1 MICEACKNDILTGQS
16 AEKPP
21 FIGCSSCNAKYHIGC
36 LNLSRDAIRA
46 ARTGA
51 NNYRCPACKSKDKVR
66 VTDSTP
72 VRSGK
77 RIEAAVSTD
86 GTLAGSNK
94 ISCTSEVAPASA
106 PADLQSFTE
115 SMRQLQCAFNRMK
128 AEMVEFTSSLNIT
141 TEDMQHF
148 RKEIIEMKKEL
159 KELDRFKTEV
169 IELRA
174 EVLDLRQ
181 QLDSREQRL
190 FHKDIELSGI
200 TEHSGENL
208 SQIISNVTVKL
219 GVDLDPRDIDD
230 IKRVGVRGQGG
241 GNKAERPRPVIL
253 TLTRRAPRDQL
264 LRAARVRRGLTTD
277 MIQVPGAPRRV
288 YLNEH
293 LTKSN
298 RVLYSKARAAGAQ
311 LKFKFVWTSNGKI
324 FMRRTETSSVLS
336 VSSEA
341 VIDKLLKQN
350 HPLAE
355 NQSRLQANDGIQ
367 LL

>member
-1 MICEACKNDILTGQS
+1 MICEACKNDIPTGQS

-21 FIGCSSCNAKYHIGC
+21 FISCNTCTAKYHIGC
-36 LNLSRDAIRA
+36 LNLSRDAIRS
-46 ARTGA
+46 ARTGS

-77 RIEAAVSTD
+77 RNEAAVPSDETSVVLNSLSSPNELAST
-86 GTLAGSNK
+86 
-94 ISCTSEVAPASA
+94 SA
-106 PADLQSFTE
+106 DILKSFTK
-115 SMRQLQCAFNRMK
+115 SMQQLQGAFNTLK
-128 AEMVEFTSSLNIT
+128 ADMVSFTTSLNVT
-141 TEDMQHF
+141 TEDIQQF
-148 RKEIIEMKKEL
+148 RNEIVEMKNEL
-159 KELDRFKTEV
+159 KELDRFKAEV

-174 EVLDLRQ
+174 EVSDLRR
-181 QLDSREQRL
+181 QLDTREQRL
-190 FHKDIELSGI
+190 FLKDIEISGI
-200 TEHSGENL
+200 TEQNGENL
-208 SQIISNVTVKL
+208 SHILANVTGKL

-230 IKRVGVRGQGG
+230 IKRIGVRGYG
-241 GNKAERPRPVIL
+241 GNSGAERPRPVIV
-253 TLTRRAPRDQL
+253 TFTRRAPRDQL

-277 MIQVPGAPRRV
+277 MIQVPGNPRRI

-298 RVLYSKARAAGAQ
+298 RVLYSKARAAGTQ

-336 VSSEA
+336 ISSEA

-350 HPLAE
+350 HSG
-355 NQSRLQANDGIQ
+355 NQSHPLPNESIQ
-367 LL
+367 LS